1 MCILNMSAGLEIM
14 SDYDAREWLRG
25 HGFDDYDM
33 QELAAY
39 LMSGDL
45 AEMELELDELREER
59 KKNERYQ
66 DGLYTALVDALNFT
80 DDMLRKARTKEARQ
94 LLQAVKDEIEHSEV
108 F

>member
-39 LMSGDL
+39 LMFGDL
-45 AEMELELDELREER
+45 ADMELELDKMRAKVAQWAHDETRR
-59 KKNERYQ
+59 
-66 DGLYTALVDALNFT
+66 
-80 DDMLRKARTKEARQ
+80 
-94 LLQAVKDEIEHSEV
+94 AVK
-108 F
+108 